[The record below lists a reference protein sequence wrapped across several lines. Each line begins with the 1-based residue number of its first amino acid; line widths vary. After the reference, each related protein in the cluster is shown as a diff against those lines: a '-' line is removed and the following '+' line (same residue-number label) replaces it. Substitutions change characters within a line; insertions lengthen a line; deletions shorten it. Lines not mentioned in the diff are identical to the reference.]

1 MIPMITFTMSWGT
14 WGICEPGFDPDW
26 SLVDVTRAGNSRGYP
41 FLNNRICIK
50 GNLLYV
56 SKPPWLRF

>member
-1 MIPMITFTMSWGT
+1 MSWGT

-26 SLVDVTRAGNSRGYP
+26 LLVDITRAGNSHGYP

-56 SKPPWLRF
+56 SDSPWLRF